1 MTLFL
6 LALSGTFFLA
16 AIHPFLTY
24 PLSLLG
30 VRRFARYALN
40 IAETAVEPTRITL
53 CFCAYNEERVIDAK
67 IENLVQL
74 RRAIPDIEIL
84 AYVDA
89 ATDQTANRLSEHR
102 DLLTLYDSPDRRGKT
117 HGMNLL
123 AAKATAPV
131 IVFTDANVI
140 VDPESLLHLE
150 RYFTDPQIGCVCGH
164 LIYRN
169 AGASVTAATG
179 SLYWRLEEWI
189 KQAETETGSAIGAD
203 GALFAIRR
211 QLHHPVP
218 DDIIDDMFLSLS
230 IFCDGFR
237 VVRAPDVIAHED
249 SVSSGI
255 EEFRRKIRIACQ
267 SFNVHRLL
275 WPRLRRLDP
284 LTLYKYISHKLMR
297 WFAIYFLVL
306 SGLCFEAALVVA
318 GFPLSGLA
326 LGVALAGALLA
337 GWRWRIAVLAQ
348 AADILIALLGTGLG
362 IYQSIRGKRYQ
373 TWTPSTS
380 IRSGTR
386 G

>member
-1 MTLFL
+1 MTLIFL
-6 LALSGTFFLA
+6 TLSGMFFLA

-24 PLSLLG
+24 PLSLLWL
-30 VRRFARYALN
+30 RRFARYALN
-40 IAETAVEPTRITL
+40 VAETAAKPTRITL

-84 AYVDA
+84 TYVDA
-89 ATDQTANRLSEHR
+89 ATDQTANRLGEHR
-102 DLLTLYDSPDRRGKT
+102 ELLTLYVSPDRRGKT

-123 AAKATAPV
+123 ATKATAPI

-140 VDPESLLHLE
+140 VDPEGLLHLA

-169 AGASVTAATG
+169 ASASVTAATG

-203 GALFAIRR
+203 GSLFAIRR

-230 IFCDGFR
+230 ILCDGFR

-249 SVSSGI
+249 SVSSGV
-255 EEFRRKIRIACQ
+255 EEFQRKIRIACQ

-275 WPRLRRLDP
+275 WPRLRCLAP

-297 WFAIYFLVL
+297 WFAIYFLAF

-318 GFPLSGLA
+318 GFPFLGLA
-326 LGVALAGALLA
+326 LGVALASALLA
-337 GWRWRIAVLAQ
+337 GWRWRIVVLTQ
-348 AADILIALLGTGLG
+348 AADILVALLGAGAG
-362 IYQSIRGKRYQ
+362 ICQSIRGKRYQ
-373 TWTPSTS
+373 TWTSSTS